1 MENSNPSI
9 GEEGSSIVK
18 NLEDSDSDSDA
29 DDDDLLSF
37 VAFPKKKETLS
48 TISPTSISTTLQ
60 GSEVSASPLT
70 TSHVKVTQDAE
81 DEETRDEKNA
91 EIRVKAAPVPESIKN
106 ASQLYWHT
114 FKRKRRTF
122 HEPCRE
128 CHPDEALGLN
138 FEKWDPEKKVL
149 INYIECCW
157 FSNRKL
163 VSRSSL
169 TPYHGEKFKK
179 EKGRDEE
186 QDEDKEVTSI
196 PQQWCNK
203 MLTFLETDR
212 EKRLH
217 WPRIEI
223 LQEKLFLQRVLDRA
237 IEVHDQTRKGVGNVE
252 RDVQI
257 PLQEILK
264 PDEVKNQDNNSTISD
279 EDDAESVT
287 TRRKTEQLR
296 RGDVIEYYN
305 PIFVFGN
312 PMGLKSA
319 TINAIDPKGDPVLDL
334 STGDILPTATR
345 VRRVQVMF
353 RNKLRD
359 NRNKAGF
366 IEIEWFKLNKDVK
379 KTSGRDSN
387 MKETAKH
394 LRNMVVRHQEKFKR
408 TIKKSGLGD
417 CTEIMSRFKR
427 QRKS

>member
-1 MENSNPSI
+1 MENNHPSI
-9 GEEGSSIVK
+9 GEEGTPVVK
-18 NLEDSDSDSDA
+18 NLEDSDSDA

-37 VAFPKKKETLS
+37 VAFPKKKETPS

-81 DEETRDEKNA
+81 DEESSDVKDA
-91 EIRVKAAPVPESIKN
+91 EIRVKGSPVPESIKN

-128 CHPDEALGLN
+128 CHPDEALGLD
-138 FEKWDPEKKVL
+138 FKKWDPEKQVL
-149 INYIECCW
+149 IHFIECCW

-169 TPYHGEKFKK
+169 TPYHGEKCKK
-179 EKGRDEE
+179 EKERDEE

-203 MLTFLETDR
+203 MLTCLEKDR
-212 EKRLH
+212 EKLLH

-237 IEVHDQTRKGVGNVE
+237 IEVHDQTQKGVGNVE

-264 PDEVKNQDNNSTISD
+264 PDEVKNQDNTSIISD

-296 RGDVIEYYN
+296 CGDVIEYYN
-305 PIFVFGN
+305 PIFVFGDDR
-312 PMGLKSA
+312 GLKSA
-319 TINAIDPKGDPVLDL
+319 TINAIDPKGNPVLDL
-334 STGDILPTATR
+334 STGDVLPIDTL
-345 VRRVQVMF
+345 VKRVQVMF

-359 NRNKAGF
+359 NRNKAEFNG
-366 IEIEWFKLNKDVK
+366 IEWFKLNKDVK
-379 KTSGRDSN
+379 KTNVHDSN
-387 MKETAKH
+387 IRQTANH
-394 LRNMVVRHQEKFKR
+394 LRNIVVRHQEKFKR

-417 CTEIMSRFKR
+417 CTELISRFKR